1 MAWIISDGMRYFTRP
16 QSDWPEDEYPMLEG
30 KVVHEAEPINTGLTD
45 KNGKPI
51 YRCRYPIGFVN
62 LGYRA

>member
-1 MAWIISDGMRYFTRP
+1 
-16 QSDWPEDEYPMLEG
+16 MLEG